1 MNYCQEGCMIE
12 ERRWER
18 AYAANE
24 IRAYRANCRSIEAR
38 KPSAKVLDLF
48 RSTIADTLDEAPCKP
63 TALALC
69 LEAGL
74 RRHWRA
80 ERVPMGP
87 IVGDD
92 GYSYCG
98 LEDSSADRDQQD
110 FEEINAL
117 EREAARLII
126 AGNY

>member
-1 MNYCQEGCMIE
+1 MIE

-18 AYAANE
+18 NLAAQE
-24 IRAYRANCRSIEAR
+24 IRDFRANCRSIEAR
-38 KPSAKVLDLF
+38 APSATVLRLF
-48 RSTIADTLDEAPCKP
+48 AAAMVKTAEEAPCKP

-74 RRHWRA
+74 RRHWRS
-80 ERVPMGP
+80 ERVPLGP

-98 LEDSSADRDQQD
+98 LEDAAADRDQQD